1 MDSFDLFVKVVS
13 LEPELE
19 LANSRI
25 RQLEEELKEITVFL
39 VFVKLTGDL

>member
-13 LEPELE
+13 LETELE

-25 RQLEEELKEITVFL
+25 RELEEELKEI
-39 VFVKLTGDL
+39 KASKPQES

>member
-13 LEPELE
+13 LETELE

-25 RQLEEELKEITVFL
+25 RELEKELKEI
-39 VFVKLTGDL
+39 KASKPQES

>member
-13 LEPELE
+13 LETQLE

-25 RQLEEELKEITVFL
+25 RELEKELKEI
-39 VFVKLTGDL
+39 KASKPQES

>member
-13 LEPELE
+13 LETELE

-25 RQLEEELKEITVFL
+25 RELEKKLKEI
-39 VFVKLTGDL
+39 KASKPQES